1 MNKIQGNSKK
11 TAYVVSLIYKLPKK
25 NHDAIVEH
33 NKKYVDMLAQYRVLR
48 HDVYQTNQGRSS
60 ARIYPP

>member
-25 NHDAIVEH
+25 NHDAIVEL

-48 HDVYQTNQGRSS
+48 HDV
-60 ARIYPP
+60 